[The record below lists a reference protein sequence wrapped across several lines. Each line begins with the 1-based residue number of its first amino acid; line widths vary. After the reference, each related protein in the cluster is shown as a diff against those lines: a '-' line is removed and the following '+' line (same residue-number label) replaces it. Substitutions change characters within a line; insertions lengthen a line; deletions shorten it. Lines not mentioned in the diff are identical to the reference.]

1 MKVFLTER
9 AEIVNAQDSDKD
21 WYLTSWNK
29 YTDTRVMPSLII
41 IKVAEIL
48 RKVCIL
54 ICLNRCSKNQI
65 FLRNPF
71 FSNVVIPMFFY

>member
-1 MKVFLTER
+1 MKWLMKVFLTER

-41 IKVAEIL
+41 IKVCRDFKEGL
-48 RKVCIL
+48 HSYMLK
-54 ICLNRCSKNQI
+54 
-65 FLRNPF
+65 
-71 FSNVVIPMFFY
+71 

>member
-1 MKVFLTER
+1 MKWLMKVFLTER

-41 IKVAEIL
+41 IKVC
-48 RKVCIL
+48 RD
-54 ICLNRCSKNQI
+54 SKEG
-65 FLRNPF
+65 LH
-71 FSNVVIPMFFY
+71 SYLLK

>member
-41 IKVAEIL
+41 IKVY
-48 RKVCIL
+48 RD
-54 ICLNRCSKNQI
+54 SKEG
-65 FLRNPF
+65 LH
-71 FSNVVIPMFFY
+71 SYLLK